1 MSALSLFIEDKLYKQ
16 QMNSALLSHVRTQS
30 NAGWRLLTS
39 SQRVPVLVDHMHVDC
54 SLLPQGVLHL
64 VLHMLGN
71 GRLVDR
77 VVGVDGSG
85 EDALAVSVGNL
96 HRNNEKVHKDLKKKE
111 SPWND
116 IHNCPPSCP
125 SACHPGKK
133 RIDYL

>member
-16 QMNSALLSHVRTQS
+16 QMNSALLSHVRSQS

-39 SQRVPVLVDHMHVDC
+39 SQRLLVLVDHMHVDC

-77 VVGVDGSG
+77 MV
-85 EDALAVSVGNL
+85 
-96 HRNNEKVHKDLKKKE
+96 
-111 SPWND
+111 
-116 IHNCPPSCP
+116 
-125 SACHPGKK
+125 
-133 RIDYL
+133 